1 MCPYILGAGEA
12 QRHRQGKRESVG
24 GWGLR
29 WTKAEET
36 RTALV
41 GMGSRGASVVGHAG
55 RERAPTHHP
64 QPRAATGRGS
74 NQFPTVHRKQKGKEV
89 PYEGLSHPSAHP
101 RV

>member
-1 MCPYILGAGEA
+1 MGAEVD
-12 QRHRQGKRESVG
+12 QGRKRLERRWW
-24 GWGLR
+24 GWGV
-29 WTKAEET
+29 AGSP
-36 RTALV
+36 V
-41 GMGSRGASVVGHAG
+41 GMGHRGASVVGHAG